1 MILGNII
8 LSLFEMQSVMQ
19 KCRWFVLGDGQ
30 NYADLAMLVEP
41 SKTVLH
47 YQKGKH
53 DESVHDNENTLLCS

>member
-8 LSLFEMQSVMQ
+8 LAFFKMQIVMW
-19 KCRWFVLGDGQ
+19 KSRWFVLGDRQ

-47 YQKGKH
+47 YQKGNH
-53 DESVHDNENTLLCS
+53 DESVHDNENTLFCS

>member
-1 MILGNII
+1 MILGNNI
-8 LSLFEMQSVMQ
+8 LALFKMQSVMW
-19 KCRWFVLGDGQ
+19 KSRWFVLGDRQ

-47 YQKGKH
+47 YQKGNH